1 MMEALAV
8 VFGMALN
15 AAIGTLFVP
24 VFWRLMQTLREKFR
38 RKPQSRIF
46 RRKSRRNEGC
56 VLSIRRSIKRGVA
69 SRRPL
74 S

>member
-24 VFWRLMQTLREKFR
+24 VFWQLMQTLREKFR
-38 RKPQSRIF
+38 RKPTPTA
-46 RRKSRRNEGC
+46 GT
-56 VLSIRRSIKRGVA
+56 
-69 SRRPL
+69 P
-74 S
+74 